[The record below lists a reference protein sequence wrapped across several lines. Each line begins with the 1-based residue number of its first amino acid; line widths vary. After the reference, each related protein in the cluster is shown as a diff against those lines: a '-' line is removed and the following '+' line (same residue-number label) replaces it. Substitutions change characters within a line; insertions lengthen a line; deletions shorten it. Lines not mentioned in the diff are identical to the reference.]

1 MNPSHQLYHSA
12 TSCLLGRITL
22 TGTIHNSIGLPPKP
36 MRVLGSYAV
45 VYLLAGGGHYA
56 DANGCRQRVGAGDLL
71 VLFPDLAHTY
81 GPEPGG
87 RWDEIYLVFEG
98 PVFDLWRQSG
108 LLTPAQPVH
117 HLEPV
122 RWWQQR
128 LAGVVAPNLSTP
140 ERLALLQ
147 AVLAGALAAG
157 AQPEEAWLRPARAL
171 LEADMDRELYVEDV
185 ARQLKLSPETFRK
198 KFSRLAGLS
207 PWHYRLTR
215 IIDRACQLVHEGR
228 LTNKEIAAQLGFS
241 DEFHFSRRFKQI
253 TGRSPSQFRALIPR
267 STG

>member
-1 MNPSHQLYHSA
+1 MNQTRQLYHSA
-12 TSCLLGRITL
+12 TRCPLGRITVA
-22 TGTIHNSIGLPPKP
+22 GTIQNSRGLPATP
-36 MRVLGSYAV
+36 MRVLGSYAL

-108 LLTPAQPVH
+108 LLTPSRPVH

-147 AVLAGALAAG
+147 SVLAGALAAG
-157 AQPEEAWLRPARAL
+157 AQPEDAWLRHARAL

-185 ARQLKLSPETFRK
+185 ARKLKLSPETFRK
-198 KFSRLAGLS
+198 KFCRLAGQS
-207 PWHYRLTR
+207 PWRYRLER
-215 IIDRACQLVHEGR
+215 LIDQACRLVHEGQV
-228 LTNKEIAAQLGFS
+228 TNKEIAGQLGFS

-253 TGRSPSQFRALIPR
+253 TGLSPTQYRALVPR
-267 STG
+267 SQ